1 MNVLCNQLNED
12 LRNVQEWLQC
22 NKLSL
27 NVLKTHYMVFTPRNR
42 LINDIDVKIHDVQI
56 QRVYAT
62 NFLGVQID
70 AQLTWKTHIEYTC
83 KKLSKCVGILC
94 KARKILYKSTLISF
108 YYSFAYPYFIYCNHV
123 WGQNYPSCLE
133 RISLIQKKLVRI
145 ITCSPFRAHTEPLYF
160 ANKILN
166 VSDINDYIIGIFM
179 YECLYGNIPDIF
191 RNYFQ
196 RNADVHDHNLRNAN
210 DLYVPYGRLDIRKFS
225 IKIAGANLW
234 NSLPSLVEKLTI
246 NSHIQEKYEAL
257 LNWEKKIYIKVWLTL
272 CLPLRHVCVSER
284 DQHPL
289 WQWLVAYSV
298 PGHCL
303 NKCWLF
309 INWTIGLWIKIWKFS
324 LQKMDLENH
333 LQNARHFA

>member
-27 NVLKTHYMVFTPRNR
+27 NVLKTHYMVFTPRNK

-62 NFLGVQID
+62 KFLGVQID

-94 KARKILYKSTLISF
+94 KARKKLYKSTLISL

-234 NSLPSLVEKLTI
+234 NSLPPLIK
-246 NSHIQEKYEAL
+246 NSQSIHIF
-257 LNWEKKIYIKVWLTL
+257 KKNMRHYLIERKRYI
-272 CLPLRHVCVSER
+272 
-284 DQHPL
+284 
-289 WQWLVAYSV
+289 
-298 PGHCL
+298 
-303 NKCWLF
+303 
-309 INWTIGLWIKIWKFS
+309 
-324 LQKMDLENH
+324 
-333 LQNARHFA
+333 

>member
-1 MNVLCNQLNED
+1 MKKSVVEYRKVLYWVPYYFYCISMTWQMSQNFVFQLT
-12 LRNVQEWLQC
+12 
-22 NKLSL
+22 L
-27 NVLKTHYMVFTPRNR
+27 NVLKTHYMVFTPRNK

-62 NFLGVQID
+62 KFLGVQID

-83 KKLSKCVGILC
+83 KKLSKCVGIFC
-94 KARKILYKSTLISF
+94 KARKKLYKSTLISL

-166 VSDINDYIIGIFM
+166 VSDINDYTNGIFM

-225 IKIAGANLW
+225 IKIAGASLW
-234 NSLPSLVEKLTI
+234 NSLPSLVK
-246 NSHIQEKYEAL
+246 NSQSIHIF
-257 LNWEKKIYIKVWLTL
+257 KKNMRHYLIERKRYI
-272 CLPLRHVCVSER
+272 
-284 DQHPL
+284 
-289 WQWLVAYSV
+289 
-298 PGHCL
+298 
-303 NKCWLF
+303 
-309 INWTIGLWIKIWKFS
+309 
-324 LQKMDLENH
+324 
-333 LQNARHFA
+333 

>member
-1 MNVLCNQLNED
+1 MGPILFLLYISDLTNVSEFCFSVLFADDTNMFITGKDMNVLCNQLNED

-62 NFLGVQID
+62 KFLGVQID
-70 AQLTWKTHIEYTC
+70 AQLTWKTHIDYTC
-83 KKLSKCVGILC
+83 KKLSKCVGIFC
-94 KARKILYKSTLISF
+94 KARKKYINLLSSVYTTPLHTLILF
-108 YYSFAYPYFIYCNHV
+108 TATMYG
-123 WGQNYPSCLE
+123 GQNHPSCLE

-145 ITCSPFRAHTEPLYF
+145 ITSSPFRAHTEPLYF

-166 VSDINDYIIGIFM
+166 VSDINNYIIGIFM
-179 YECLYGNIPDIF
+179 YECLYGNIHDIF
-191 RNYFQ
+191 RNCFQ

-234 NSLPSLVEKLTI
+234 NSLPSLVK
-246 NSHIQEKYEAL
+246 NSQSIHTF
-257 LNWEKKIYIKVWLTL
+257 KKNM
-272 CLPLRHVCVSER
+272 RHYLIER
-284 DQHPL
+284 KRY
-289 WQWLVAYSV
+289 V
-298 PGHCL
+298 
-303 NKCWLF
+303 
-309 INWTIGLWIKIWKFS
+309 
-324 LQKMDLENH
+324 
-333 LQNARHFA
+333 